1 MANNDSLL
9 LLKRSLNYTHAP
21 PLRAIT
27 NSYLMSQKYD
37 SQNIRLGIILMMMG
51 LALFAGGE
59 AIVKTL
65 APRYDITQVVWARY
79 VFHALVTFVLFFR
92 SGIFRL
98 AKTSRPWLHIT
109 RSALMLIAT
118 SLFFFAL
125 RYLPLADAVAIL
137 FIAPIFIAALSIP
150 ILKEHVGWRRWIAIF
165 VGFAGALIIIRPGSG
180 ATHWAA
186 ILPLGS
192 AICYAFYQILTRIA
206 SRSDSTQTSLFWTSV
221 FGVSVTS
228 MFVPFVWI
236 MPSLTDWFLMM
247 GLGGLYGIGHYLLIR
262 GLEIAP
268 ASRLSPFLYTQIIWA
283 TLFGVIFFDQFP
295 DKITIGGAGI
305 VIASGLYIWWRETK
319 QGKEKIPS

>member
-1 MANNDSLL
+1 MNKND
-9 LLKRSLNYTHAP
+9 TP
-21 PLRAIT
+21 P
-27 NSYLMSQKYD
+27 
-37 SQNIRLGIILMMMG
+37 NIRLGIILMMMG

-65 APRYDITQVVWARY
+65 APRYDVTQVVWARY
-79 VFHALVTFVLFFR
+79 VFHALVTFFLFFR

-98 AKTSRPWLHIT
+98 AKTSRPWLHIS

-137 FIAPIFIAALSIP
+137 FISPIFIAALSIP
-150 ILKEHVGWRRWIAIF
+150 ILKENVGWRRWIAIF
-165 VGFAGALIIIRPGSG
+165 VGFVGALIIIRPGSG

-186 ILPLGS
+186 VLPLGS

-206 SRSDSTQTSLFWTSV
+206 SRTDSAQTSLFWTSV

-236 MPSLTDWFLMM
+236 MPTTTDWLLMI
-247 GLGGLYGIGHYLLIR
+247 GLGGMYGIGHYLLIR

-268 ASRLSPFLYTQIIWA
+268 ASTLSPFLYTQIIWA
-283 TLFGVIFFDQFP
+283 TLFGFIFFDQFP
-295 DKITIGGAGI
+295 DQVTIGGAAV
-305 VIASGLYIWWRETK
+305 VITSGLYIWWRETK
-319 QGKEKIPS
+319 QVKENSPS

>member
-1 MANNDSLL
+1 MIKND
-9 LLKRSLNYTHAP
+9 TP
-21 PLRAIT
+21 P
-27 NSYLMSQKYD
+27 
-37 SQNIRLGIILMMMG
+37 NIRLGIILMMMG

-65 APRYDITQVVWARY
+65 APRYDVTQVVWARY
-79 VFHALVTFVLFFR
+79 VFHALVTLFLFFR
-92 SGIFRL
+92 LGIFRL
-98 AKTSRPWLHIT
+98 AKTNRPWLHIS

-137 FIAPIFIAALSIP
+137 FISPIFIAALSIP
-150 ILKEHVGWRRWIAIF
+150 ILNENVGWRRWIAIL
-165 VGFAGALIIIRPGSG
+165 VGFVGALIIIRPGSG

-186 ILPLGS
+186 VLPLGS

-206 SRSDSTQTSLFWTSV
+206 SRTDSTQTSLFWTSV

-236 MPSLTDWFLMM
+236 MPTTTDWLLMI
-247 GLGGLYGIGHYLLIR
+247 GLGGMYGIGHYLLIR

-268 ASRLSPFLYTQIIWA
+268 ASTLSPFLYTQIVWA
-283 TLFGVIFFDQFP
+283 TLFGFIFFDQFP
-295 DKITIGGAGI
+295 DQVTIGGATV
-305 VIASGLYIWWRETK
+305 VITSGLYIWWRETK
-319 QGKEKIPS
+319 QAKENSPS